1 MTSISNLSNIELV
14 SLSKELSVMAN
25 MDMPVNHSKSDLL
38 KSFWQKGNN
47 FHDNFSYIRVYCTS
61 EIIHRINNDLF

>member
-1 MTSISNLSNIELV
+1 MSTISNLSNIELV

-25 MDMPVNHSKSDLL
+25 MDIPVNHKKSELL
-38 KSFWQKGNN
+38 KSLWQKGN

-61 EIIHRINNDLF
+61 EIIYRINNDLF